1 MRDLAVRKPW
11 IRRLLRIL
19 AVLLLLGLGAG
30 IVGWYKLFR
39 EVAIHYESEEDHFKY
54 GSVGTE
60 RPQGIP
66 YHVWKALPALF
77 PEKLPGANGYASF
90 GFLWEA
96 GRDAPIGMPQ
106 KIVGFPRLGI
116 NCALCHTATYRS
128 SASEP
133 QKIVLG
139 APSSTFDLGRYLE
152 FLTGCASDPKF
163 TPENV
168 LREIKKTEELSLL
181 DSVLYRFLIIP
192 QTKKAL
198 LKQKQ
203 DLAWMKEHGR
213 PPNGPGR
220 VDPFNPAKF
229 AILKLPDDGSI
240 GNSDFVPLWNWKSR
254 GGFGLH
260 WDGLNTSLTEV
271 FLNSGIGNGADE
283 KSIDIPGLKRLQE
296 YVTQLDPAKYPFT
309 TDPQLVSRGAGIF
322 QANCALCHGFGNAKT
337 GQPLPLSEVETDGYR
352 LASWTKEAADKF
364 NGLTNYPWRYT
375 HFRKTEG
382 YVAVPLDGI
391 WIRAPYLH
399 NGSVP
404 SLADLLAS
412 PEVRPKKFLRGYDVY
427 DPLKVGFVS
436 EGSDA
441 GRAGFEYDTSL
452 PGNSNQGHAFGT
464 QLPPEDKQALIEFL
478 KTL

>member
-1 MRDLAVRKPW
+1 MQELAGRSSW
-11 IRRLLRIL
+11 GRRIIRIIVVF
-19 AVLLLLGLGAG
+19 VLLASGAAYT
-30 IVGWYKLFR
+30 GWYKLFR
-39 EVAIHYESEEDHFKY
+39 EVAVHYPSEEDHFKY

-66 YHVWKALPALF
+66 YHVWKVLPALF
-77 PEKLPGANGYASF
+77 PEKLPGPNGYASF
-90 GFLWEA
+90 GLVFEE
-96 GRDAPIGMPQ
+96 GHDAPIGLPR
-106 KIVGFPRLGI
+106 KTVGFPRLGI

-128 SASEP
+128 SPSDP

-139 APSSTFDLGRYLE
+139 APSNTFDLGRYLE

-163 TPENV
+163 TSENV
-168 LREIKKTEELSLL
+168 LRDIKKTEQLSLL

-203 DLAWMKEHGR
+203 DLAWMKDHDR

-240 GNSDFVPLWNWKSR
+240 GNSDIVSLWNWKSR
-254 GGFGLH
+254 AGFALH

-296 YVTQLDPAKYPFT
+296 YVTRLDSPKYPFSV
-309 TDPQLVSRGAGIF
+309 DQPLVARGGGIF
-322 QANCALCHGFGNAKT
+322 QAQCASCHAFGEAKT
-337 GQPLPLSEVETDGYR
+337 GQPLPVSEVGTDKFR

-364 NGLTNYPWRYT
+364 NGLTTYPWRYT
-375 HFRKTEG
+375 HFRKTDG
-382 YVAVPLDGI
+382 YVSVALDGI

-404 SLADLLAS
+404 SLADLLA
-412 PEVRPKKFLRGYDVY
+412 PAEARPKKFLRGYDVY
-427 DPLKVGFVS
+427 DPLKVGFAS
-436 EGSDA
+436 EGADA
-441 GRAGFEYDTSL
+441 QRVGFEYDTSL
-452 PGNSNQGHAFGT
+452 PGNSNQGHTFGT
-464 QLPPEDKQALIEFL
+464 QLSPDDKRALVEFL

>member
-1 MRDLAVRKPW
+1 MRRVLQVLAVF
-11 IRRLLRIL
+11 LF
-19 AVLLLLGLGAG
+19 LGLGAG
-30 IVGWYKLFR
+30 AVGWYKLFR

-66 YHVWKALPALF
+66 FHIWKVLPALF
-77 PEKLPGANGYASF
+77 PEKLPRPNGYASF
-90 GFLWEA
+90 GLLWED
-96 GRDAPIGMPQ
+96 GHDAPIGLP
-106 KIVGFPRLGI
+106 KKTVGFPRLGI
-116 NCALCHTATYRS
+116 NCALCHTAPYRVS
-128 SASEP
+128 PSEP

-152 FLTGCASDPKF
+152 FLTDCASDPRF

-168 LREIKKTEELSLL
+168 LREIKKTEKLSLL
-181 DSVLYRFLIIP
+181 DTVLYRFLIIP
-192 QTKKAL
+192 QTRKAL
-198 LKQKQ
+198 LQQRQ
-203 DLAWMKEHGR
+203 DLGWMKEHHR

-240 GNSDFVPLWNWKSR
+240 GNSDFVPLWNWKAR
-254 GGFGLH
+254 AGFGLH

-271 FLNSGIGNGADE
+271 FLNSGIGNGADA
-283 KSIDIPGLKRLQE
+283 KSIDLPGLKRLQA
-296 YVTQLDPAKYPFT
+296 YVTQLDPAKYPFQV
-309 TDPQLVSRGAGIF
+309 DPQLVARGSESF
-322 QANCALCHGFGNAKT
+322 QANCAACHAFGNTKT
-337 GQPLPLSEVETDGYR
+337 GQPVPLREVGTDKFR

-364 NGLTNYPWRYT
+364 NSLTIYPWRYS
-375 HFRKTEG
+375 HFRTTDG
-382 YVAVPLDGI
+382 YVAVALDGV

-404 SLADLLAS
+404 SLADLLAP
-412 PEVRPKKFLRGYDVY
+412 PEARPKKFTRGFDVY

-436 EGSDA
+436 EGSEA
-441 GRAGFEYDTSL
+441 QRIGFEYDTSL
-452 PGNSNQGHAFGT
+452 PGNSNQGHIFGT
-464 QLPPEDKQALIEFL
+464 QLPSEEKQALIEFL